1 MEIYALQIQLYSRL
15 KDNAALRDIFQKA
28 MRVQGGIPH
37 PRTLARIQEIGG
49 KMHMASAEY
58 ESACTTFFQAFKSY
72 DEAGDV
78 ARLRCLKYLVMASML
93 HASSINPFDSQEVRP
108 YKKDP
113 EIVAMTNLVDAFHN
127 NDIQEFE
134 RILKDHHDKIMN
146 DEFIQEHIA
155 DLLKTIRTQVLLQ
168 VVRPYTRISLKAL
181 SKCLNGIPVKDVESL
196 LVPLILDGKLEGRI
210 HQVKGVLVKNVT
222 VGAKSGTDGAGGD
235 SSNNQGSGNAS
246 TSASASS
253 SAINYANSGG
263 MYGSSKVAQ
272 LGHDSIGMKTM
283 DAIESLI
290 GEIESLTSSL
300 VSSAAKAP
308 ENSMEGLRA

>member
-1 MEIYALQIQLYSRL
+1 
-15 KDNAALRDIFQKA
+15 
-28 MRVQGGIPH
+28 
-37 PRTLARIQEIGG
+37 
-49 KMHMASAEY
+49 
-58 ESACTTFFQAFKSY
+58 
-72 DEAGDV
+72 
-78 ARLRCLKYLVMASML
+78 
-93 HASSINPFDSQEVRP
+93 
-108 YKKDP
+108 
-113 EIVAMTNLVDAFHN
+113 
-127 NDIQEFE
+127 
-134 RILKDHHDKIMN
+134 MN
-146 DEFIQEHIA
+146 DEFIQEYIA

-168 VVRPYTRISLKAL
+168 VVRPYTRISLTAL
-181 SKCLNGIPVKDVESL
+181 SKCLNGVPVKDVESL

-210 HQVKGVLVKNVT
+210 HQVKGVLVKNVN
-222 VGAKSGTDGAGGD
+222 VGAMSGSDGAGGD

-246 TSASASS
+246 TSASGSS
-253 SAINYANSGG
+253 SAIKRADSG